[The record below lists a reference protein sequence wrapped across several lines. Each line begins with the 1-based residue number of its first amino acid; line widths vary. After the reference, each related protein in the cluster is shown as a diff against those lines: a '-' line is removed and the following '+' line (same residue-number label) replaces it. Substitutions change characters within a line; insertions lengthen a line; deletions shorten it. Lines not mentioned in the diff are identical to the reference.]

1 MKGHLLA
8 FIDIETTGLDVTRH
22 EIIEIGCVLVQQD
35 WSTEIP
41 TFVVKDSFEFKI
53 QPQHIEYADKTAL
66 KINGYAKSDWKHS
79 VPLKEALAQ
88 LAQKTQ
94 DAIMVGHN
102 VTFDF
107 LFLDHAF
114 KATGVKNL
122 MHYHLLDTI
131 SIAYTK
137 LHERD
142 IQKYSLYVLTE
153 QFGIKNEKQHT
164 ALADAQATF
173 ELYKKLMTL

>member
-1 MKGHLLA
+1 MKEHTLA

-22 EIIEIGCVLVQQD
+22 EIIEIGCVLVVQD
-35 WSTEIP
+35 WSGQTPVFTI
-41 TFVVKDSFEFKI
+41 KDSFEFKI

-66 KINGYAKSDWKHS
+66 KINGYAKNDWKHS
-79 VPLKEALAQ
+79 IPLKEALAQ
-88 LAQKTQ
+88 LAQKTK

-153 QFGIKNEKQHT
+153 QFGIQNKKQHT

-173 ELYKKLMTL
+173 ELYKKLMAL

>member
-1 MKGHLLA
+1 MKKHALA
-8 FIDIETTGLDVTRH
+8 FVDIETTGLDITRH
-22 EIIEIGCVLVQQD
+22 EIIQIGCVLVEQD
-35 WSTEIP
+35 WSTKNPVFTIVD
-41 TFVVKDSFEFKI
+41 TFECKI
-53 QPQHIEYADKTAL
+53 QPVHIEYADKTAL
-66 KINGYAKSDWKHS
+66 KINGYSKDEWEGAL
-79 VPLKEALAQ
+79 PLKEALAQ
-88 LAQKTQ
+88 LAQKTK
-94 DAIMVGHN
+94 DAIMIGHN
-102 VTFDF
+102 VAFDYK
-107 LFLDHAF
+107 FLDMAF
-114 KATGVKNL
+114 KITGVKNL

-142 IQKYSLYVLTE
+142 IQKYSLYTLTE